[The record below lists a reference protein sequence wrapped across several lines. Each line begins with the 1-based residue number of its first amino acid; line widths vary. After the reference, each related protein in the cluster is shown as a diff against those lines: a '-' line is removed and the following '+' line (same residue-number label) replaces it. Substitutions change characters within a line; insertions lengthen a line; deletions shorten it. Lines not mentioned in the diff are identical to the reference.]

1 MKTLIYLA
9 IILMIT
15 YACLR
20 IGQFNVGMLTDI
32 VGICM
37 FIVLVIIV
45 AYWIFSSLKDLNKPT
60 D

>member
-1 MKTLIYLA
+1 MKPLIYLA
-9 IILMIT
+9 IILIIA
-15 YACLR
+15 YASLR
-20 IGQFNVGMLTDI
+20 IGQFNVGILTDI

-45 AYWIFSSLKDLNKPT
+45 SYWIFSSVKDLNKPT